1 MNGAVLLLI
10 ATACF
15 LVGYFVYSRFV
26 GRLLGTDA
34 ARRTPAVSM
43 KDGVDYV
50 PAHPMVLFGHH
61 FAAIAGAG
69 PIVGPVL
76 AAEFGWASVALWVV
90 LGCIFIGAAHDMI
103 ALFLSVRHK
112 GESIGSVI
120 GDILGRPGRLL
131 FLLFSWSALVLVVAE
146 FTRQVAVT
154 FVQDPSIASASLLFI
169 GEAILFGICVYRLKM
184 NVLVASLIFVP
195 IMFAFVWL
203 GGLLPIDLLK
213 CHGFT
218 AAEYTAALASG
229 ASIPAD
235 LAAAAQSVQTVWTL
249 VLLAYCFLASTL
261 PVWLLLQPRDYLNAY
276 LLYAMMILGFLG
288 VFVAHPTLQ
297 TAAFTGFSAVGRS
310 GHLEY
315 LFPFLFV
322 TVACGA
328 CSGFHALVASGTTA
342 KQLDSEKS
350 IRPVAY
356 GGMLL
361 EGVLAVIA
369 LVGVAGSFASQ
380 AGYVKTIQ
388 VTEPVNVF
396 ASTIAGFVQ
405 KMGFPAETARS
416 FMLLSVS
423 AFLLTSVDAGTRL
436 ARFSW
441 QEFVAAA
448 APAANGT
455 DAAKRGW
462 LYRVCHN
469 MYVGTGVVIALVC
482 ALLLGNPKAA
492 KSLWTI
498 FASANQLLAALTLLT
513 ATLWFVR
520 NKKPCWITLV
530 PMCFMMTVSTYALI
544 ALFRTSLTGGN
555 WTVVGAT
562 GFLILVAIAL
572 ILFSLSYV
580 YTRFVRKEAA

>member
-229 ASIPAD
+229 VPIPAD

-380 AGYVKTIQ
+380 ADYVKTIQ